1 MEEPY
6 EKMVTLGVVG
16 TSNQGMKSLTAIILD
31 ATVYFGGIEENKTMG
46 EVCVGGVLEDLYSR
60 LR

>member
-1 MEEPY
+1 
-6 EKMVTLGVVG
+6 MVTLDVVG

-31 ATVYFGGIEENKTMG
+31 ATVYFGGIKEKKTMG
-46 EVCVGGVLEDLYSR
+46 EVCGGGVLEDLYSH